1 MCNKHLLGKHL
12 FLLTSKHLLLRRS
25 KHLLNLPPVL
35 FSALT
40 KSYIDNSLLFIQ
52 RLLCIKLLASS
63 RYRIS
68 KMLKKD

>member
-1 MCNKHLLGKHL
+1 MCNKHLLDKHRS
-12 FLLTSKHLLLRRS
+12 LLTSKHLLL
-25 KHLLNLPPVL
+25 LNLPAVL
-35 FSALT
+35 LSALM

-52 RLLCIKLLASS
+52 RLLCIKLLAFS